1 MAKAIQSY
9 YPAPNRDGQLTGGIA
24 TNNYSYLAP
33 GNSPKRKY
41 FGRFDAD
48 VRSNNRI
55 TGSAAW
61 NDGPPDPSARVAPLN
76 LNPAMS

>member
-1 MAKAIQSY
+1 MV
-9 YPAPNRDGQLTGGIA
+9 NGIA
-24 TNNYSYLAP
+24 TNNYSYVAP

-48 VRSNNRI
+48 ITSNNRI

-61 NDGPPDPSARVAPLN
+61 NDGPNIPFSPVAPIN
-76 LNPAMS
+76 RAPVT

>member
-1 MAKAIQSY
+1 MLDTVAKNIQTY
-9 YPAPNRDGQLTGGIA
+9 YPQPNRTGQMVNGIA

-33 GNSPKRKY
+33 GDSPKRKY

-48 VRSNNRI
+48 VTSNNRI

-61 NDGPPDPSARVAPLN
+61 NDGPSNRSARSPR
-76 LNPAMS
+76 ST